1 MSIGPVISFTDG
13 GRRLPHHVPLDK
25 RRPDIMTIS
34 ELIARLEAVKAE
46 HGDVTCVIRDGDLAR
61 RLVKGIKHR
70 ESRPSPWRARQE
82 PVVEIHG

>member
-1 MSIGPVISFTDG
+1 
-13 GRRLPHHVPLDK
+13 
-25 RRPDIMTIS
+25 MTIS

-46 HGDVTCVIRDGDLAR
+46 YGDVTCVIRDGEFAR

-70 ESRPSPWRARQE
+70 ESRPSPWKSRQE